1 VAPIGLKLKRKH
13 GTPIQITASPVSP
26 VAGAPCLAFRDVGLT
41 RDRGTAVI
49 SAAGLRAYFSHERLT
64 ICTSVM
70 VMCPCSVL
78 PFFT

>member
-1 VAPIGLKLKRKH
+1 MLLCRSQVPHVSRFLRH
-13 GTPIQITASPVSP
+13 GS
-26 VAGAPCLAFRDVGLT
+26 T
-41 RDRGTAVI
+41 RDRGTALI

-78 PFFT
+78 PFFM

>member
-1 VAPIGLKLKRKH
+1 MTEAEAQAKDANPDY
-13 GTPIQITASPVSP
+13 GTPCKSGRGRPMSRLSRRGV
-26 VAGAPCLAFRDVGLT
+26 T

-78 PFFT
+78 PFFM